1 MAKRTIGID
10 LSSSHFYAVQVSR
23 TAGRLHLEK
32 TFSSPLRRST
42 DSPDQLL
49 SSLTTEHGFD
59 RRAPVALAADSADL
73 FFRNILSDSSDK
85 KSGKL
90 DSLPPVKDHFP
101 LDPNDTI
108 IDLWPHP
115 QEIKHRTATLVT
127 ATGRKSART
136 RLNALKRTHLRC
148 ELMDAPVFALHTAVV
163 TNHPQD
169 TAAPFLMLYSD
180 GLHLILALADRKD
193 VYTVRNL
200 PCFSTAADDAADTLE
215 KFTALITREI
225 ELSWRSIMAKTM
237 PTDTVLFLAGSLF
250 QDPDL
255 LSHLQDS
262 LTSHLIPLN
271 LTSQLTSTLATATIS
286 PDLGIAQGLALRA
299 LSPRDSV
306 GVNFIKADNQK
317 EIKSAGLK
325 KQFLILVALLTL
337 LGAISV
343 ISLFVRRSRLEHEYL
358 GLKNEIRT
366 VFRQT
371 LPAETTIVDEMAQ
384 MDTALHSLRREYA
397 NLAPLSDNA
406 WDPLTVLHTLFT
418 HTPSQLKVSINSIS
432 ISGSLINLSAQCDS
446 FTVLEQWRSHLQK
459 VPAFASVEIN
469 NPQKI
474 PDSHLVAF
482 NAQLT
487 LYTEK
492 P

>member
-1 MAKRTIGID
+1 MAKRSIGID
-10 LSSSHFYAVQVSR
+10 LSSSHFHAVQVSR

-32 TFSSPLRRST
+32 TFSSPMRRFS

-73 FFRNILSDSSDK
+73 FFRNILSDASDK
-85 KSGKL
+85 KNGKL
-90 DSLPPVKDHFP
+90 DPLPPVKDNFP
-101 LDPNDTI
+101 LDPADTI

-115 QEIKHRTATLVT
+115 QQLKHRKATLVT
-127 ATGRKSART
+127 ATGRKSARN

-180 GLHLILALADRKD
+180 GIHIILALADHKD
-193 VYTVRNL
+193 VYTVRSL
-200 PCFSTAADDAADTLE
+200 PSFPAADGDPDAARTKL
-215 KFTALITREI
+215 TALIIREI
-225 ELSWRSIMAKTM
+225 ELTWRSIMGKTI
-237 PTDTVLFLAGSLF
+237 PPDTVLFLAGSLF

-255 LSHLQDS
+255 FSHIQDS
-262 LTSHLIPLN
+262 FTSRVIPLN
-271 LTSQLTSTLATATIS
+271 LTSRLTSNVDTAILS

-299 LSPRDSV
+299 LSPRDTV

-325 KQFLILVALLTL
+325 KQFLILVALITL

-343 ISLFVRRSRLEHEYL
+343 ISLFIKRSRLEHEYL
-358 GLKNEIRT
+358 NLKNETRT

-371 LPAETTIVDEMAQ
+371 LPAETTIVDESAQ

-397 NLAPLSDNA
+397 NLAPLSDTA

-446 FTVLEQWRSHLQK
+446 FTVLEQWRSLLQK

-482 NAQLT
+482 NAQIT
-487 LYTEK
+487 LHTEK